1 MIMGT
6 GAQGSTIAKRM
17 QEEPSVEEIVCADYD
32 MRAAE
37 ELEKS
42 LSKATAVQ
50 VDAREVANIV
60 AAAKGC
66 ELIINGLPPEFN
78 MRVMDAALEV
88 GASYLDMASAADEN
102 DDWINGVRIQ
112 LARDEAFKKAGLT
125 ALINCGSAPGIANV
139 ITREACELLDSVD
152 TIDINVYEGV
162 WTTRFIPF
170 WWSPETAFQDMADE
184 PVVYENGKFKI
195 VPPFNRPEWVDFRGL
210 GKRLMCDH
218 HHEETATMGLLAD
231 EYLKGAQNIYFR
243 YGGPG
248 CDLAKRFWEMGL
260 LSSEPVEVDGV
271 EVVPMRLIS
280 KLTPPAPKYEKEIKE
295 VIDAGIDV
303 EEGVFLV
310 RVDGIKDG
318 EKVRVDSYV
327 NVPGLRESFERAG
340 ISHEAYLTGQC
351 AWIFTKMLI
360 KGEVG
365 QKGVLPPE
373 VLEADAR
380 AYFLKEAAA
389 LDITVDQ
396 YIERR
401 LS

>member
-1 MIMGT
+1 
-6 GAQGSTIAKRM
+6 
-17 QEEPSVEEIVCADYD
+17 
-32 MRAAE
+32 
-37 ELEKS
+37 
-42 LSKATAVQ
+42 
-50 VDAREVANIV
+50 
-60 AAAKGC
+60 
-66 ELIINGLPPEFN
+66 
-78 MRVMDAALEV
+78 
-88 GASYLDMASAADEN
+88 
-102 DDWINGVRIQ
+102 
-112 LARDEAFKKAGLT
+112 
-125 ALINCGSAPGIANV
+125 
-139 ITREACELLDSVD
+139 
-152 TIDINVYEGV
+152 
-162 WTTRFIPF
+162 
-170 WWSPETAFQDMADE
+170 
-184 PVVYENGKFKI
+184 
-195 VPPFNRPEWVDFRGL
+195 
-210 GKRLMCDH
+210 
-218 HHEETATMGLLAD
+218 
-231 EYLKGAQNIYFR
+231 LKGAQNIYFR

-396 YIERR
+396 YVERR